1 MFTKSAITI
10 GLLGLAQAQS
20 PITLGTTFPL
30 ASDAAANTGT
40 VVTMN
45 EYGYWCIRSG

>member
-30 ASDAAANTGT
+30 ASDSATGGGDATNMNTNGF
-40 VVTMN
+40 
-45 EYGYWCIRSG
+45 WCIR